1 MKKCIIFAGL
11 FLLGVPAVF
20 ADSANM
26 GGTGNTVEMMDSS
39 EVQMVDE
46 VITIDVFDGEK
57 ESEYGLVGNGYVEV
71 EVLYTF
77 ENLTDEAV
85 TVSMGFPEDCGYDCW
100 MEDEDW
106 VTYGGDLWESY
117 KLFDFGAAEAD
128 GGEFE
133 VSFVNEMDADTEA
146 MNWYLYDVDFEAG
159 EEKRIVNYYWLMPSS
174 YKTGQWFSYI
184 LETGASWRESIESVD
199 IYVNFNGDLSVFDVD
214 QLSPEGY
221 EFDIFG
227 DDGTVS
233 WHFENLEP
241 TEDDNISVSYYP
253 PSYGDFLCA
262 VMPEEYGDGD
272 ASSFLEQDGELMYY
286 PCKSNDGDVTTSWVE
301 GAEGD
306 GIGEWVK
313 VHLDEGKEY
322 YFFDILGG
330 YGESESLWEQNNRV
344 KKLGITFSNGYSEEF
359 DLEDVFEK
367 QKFSFADEVN
377 GVSYADL
384 EILEV
389 YEGTGYDD
397 TAIAEV
403 RLYGILADGIE
414 VPESDEDFYYDI
426 AADHVNYEA
435 VKYMDD
441 NGIIDGYPD
450 GGFGPDGEIN
460 RAELMKM
467 VVEMMG
473 VDGGEGTGCFPDV
486 NDDWYAPYVCYAYDQ
501 GWVDGYPDGTFQPGN
516 YTNRAEAIK
525 MILNAYFEGE
535 IPGID
540 TLELSPEYHADV
552 PNDAS
557 EDEWYYSFVEYAALA
572 DVLDLQHI
580 DLISFGYNYFPGEN
594 MTRKEVAEMI
604 YRLMSM

>member
-1 MKKCIIFAGL
+1 MGL
-11 FLLGVPAVF
+11 FLILVPAVF

-26 GGTGNTVEMMDSS
+26 GGTGNTVEVMDSS

-46 VITIDVFDGEK
+46 VITIDVYDGEK

-77 ENLTDEAV
+77 ENLTEEAI

-100 MEDEDW
+100 LDAEDW
-106 VTYGGDLWESY
+106 VSYGDYVWESY
-117 KLFDFGAAEAD
+117 KLFDFGAADAD
-128 GGEFE
+128 GGEFD
-133 VSFVNEMDADTEA
+133 VTFVNEIEADTEA

-174 YKTGQWFSYI
+174 YKTGHWFSYI
-184 LETGASWRESIESVD
+184 LETGASWKDSIESVD
-199 IYVNFNGDLSVFDVD
+199 VYVNFHGDLSVYDVT
-214 QLSPEGY
+214 QLGPEGY
-221 EFDIFG
+221 QYNLFG
-227 DDGTVS
+227 ENDNVS

-241 TEDDNISVSYYP
+241 TEDDNLSVGYYP
-253 PSYGDFLCA
+253 PSLADFRCFIGSNESA
-262 VMPEEYGDGD
+262 DDE
-272 ASSFLEQDGELMYY
+272 ASSYLPADGLIEYY
-286 PCKSNDGDVTTSWVE
+286 PCKSNDGDLSTAWVE

-306 GIGEWVK
+306 GVGEWVR
-313 VHLDEGKEY
+313 VYLDEAKEY
-322 YFFDILGG
+322 YFFDIFAG
-330 YGESESLWEQNNRV
+330 YGESEALWGQNGRV
-344 KKLGITFSNGYSEEF
+344 KKLKVTFSNDYSEEF
-359 DLEDVFEK
+359 DLEDVYEK
-367 QKFSFADEVN
+367 QKFSFAEAVN
-377 GVSYADL
+377 SVTYADI

-389 YEGTGYDD
+389 YEGSDYDD

-403 RLYGILADGIE
+403 RFYGVLADGIT
-414 VPESDEDFYYDI
+414 VPDGDGVRDEDFYYDVDT
-426 AADHVNYEA
+426 DHANYDA

-450 GGFGPDGEIN
+450 GSFGPDGEIN

-473 VDGGEGTGCFPDV
+473 VEGGEGTGCFPDV
-486 NDDWYAPYVCYAYDQ
+486 NDDWYAPYVCYASDQ
-501 GWVDGYPDGTFQPGN
+501 GWVDGYPDGNFRPGN
-516 YTNRAEAIK
+516 FTNRAEAIK
-525 MILNAYFEGE
+525 MVLNAYFGGE
-535 IPGID
+535 IPGIE
-540 TLELSPEYHADV
+540 TLELGPEYHADI
-552 PNDAS
+552 PNDAN
-557 EDEWYYSFVEYAALA
+557 EDEWYYPFIEYAALT